1 MQNLKPGIVN
11 KHTCS
16 MSLKLCIKDL
26 HHASVAV
33 IYSTLEEDFCV
44 SSNKD

>member
-16 MSLKLCIKDL
+16 MSLELCIKDL

-33 IYSTLEEDFCV
+33 IYSTSEKDFCV
-44 SSNKD
+44 SSNED